1 MVLSGEEMRKIRF
14 QLILVLIIVTGLMGC
29 QTVLYTPKAA
39 LDTPARHVEN
49 GVRLLGNGLVEDA
62 FREFNH
68 AKVLDAKYA
77 PAYVGLGFCYG
88 LMGDTEKGLAVMA
101 TVKQLAH
108 PSIPKSGSEN

>member
-1 MVLSGEEMRKIRF
+1 MRKMRF
-14 QLILVLIIVTGLMGC
+14 QLILVLTIVAGLMGC
-29 QTVLYTPKAA
+29 QTVMYAPTAA

-49 GVRLLGNGLVEDA
+49 GVRLLGNGLVKDA

-68 AKVLDAKYA
+68 AKSLDANYA

-108 PSIPKSGSEN
+108 PVTKISGSEN

>member
-1 MVLSGEEMRKIRF
+1 MRNMQRT
-14 QLILVLIIVTGLMGC
+14 ILLVMISLTFFLGC

-49 GVRLLGNGLVEDA
+49 GMRLLGNGLVEDA

-68 AKVLDAKYA
+68 AKELDVNYA

-88 LMGDTEKGLAVMA
+88 LMGDTEKGLAVMKR
-101 TVKQLAH
+101 VKQLSNPA
-108 PSIPKSGSEN
+108 PLKNESPN

>member
-1 MVLSGEEMRKIRF
+1 MRKIGF
-14 QLILVLIIVTGLMGC
+14 QLILGMIALAGLIGC

-49 GVRLLGNGLVEDA
+49 GMRLLGNGLVEDA

-68 AKVLDAKYA
+68 AKEQDPKYA

-88 LMGDTEKGLAVMA
+88 LMGDTEKGLAVMEM
-101 TVKQLAH
+101 VKQLSN
-108 PSIPKSGSEN
+108 PSPQKSGSQN